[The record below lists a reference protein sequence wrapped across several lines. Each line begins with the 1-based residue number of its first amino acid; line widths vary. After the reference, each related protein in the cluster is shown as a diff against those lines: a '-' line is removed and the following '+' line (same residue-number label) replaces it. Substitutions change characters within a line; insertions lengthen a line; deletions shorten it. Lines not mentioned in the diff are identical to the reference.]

1 MDNIQIGSFWTFAN
15 INNIFAGVV
24 ELAEIGRDET
34 KLFAERKEQKYEGN
48 EEDIKSLNL
57 IIQQEIK

>member
-34 KLFAERKEQKYEGN
+34 KLFAERKEQNYEGN
-48 EEDIKSLNL
+48 EKDIKSLNL